1 MQWHEQT
8 SGVAVATHTDAGGLA
23 DIMHAAP
30 TIPYYMHRL

>member
-8 SGVAVATHTDAGGLA
+8 SGVATQTDAGGLA

-30 TIPYYMHRL
+30 TVPSYMYCL